1 MALFLATGYLQSS
14 SAIKK
19 PEFLASIQT
28 SSSMA
33 RNKPVFLA
41 SSRCLLTKPRLRA
54 RSACFVHYA
63 PPTNPKVATL
73 MRTETGRTAR
83 RARKQL

>member
-1 MALFLATGYLQSS
+1 MALFLATGYLHSS

-19 PEFLASIQT
+19 PEFLAYIQT

-41 SSRCLLTKPRLRA
+41 SSRW
-54 RSACFVHYA
+54 
-63 PPTNPKVATL
+63 
-73 MRTETGRTAR
+73 
-83 RARKQL
+83 